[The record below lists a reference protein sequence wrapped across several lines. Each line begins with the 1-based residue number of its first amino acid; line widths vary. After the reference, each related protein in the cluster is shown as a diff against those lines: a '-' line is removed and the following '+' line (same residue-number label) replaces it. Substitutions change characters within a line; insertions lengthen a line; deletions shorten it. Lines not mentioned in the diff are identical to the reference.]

1 MRRFAL
7 AFVVVS
13 FGAVSQPGPEKV
25 VAALEMT
32 ANTYKA
38 PPLASSCRRRKKRTA
53 VDAGL

>member
-13 FGAVSQPGPEKV
+13 FGALSQPGSEKV
-25 VAALEMT
+25 AAALEMT

-38 PPLASSCRRRKKRTA
+38 PPLASCCRRKKRTA